1 MKKGVLLNAP
11 VSSIV
16 LKSVDLTLLVSI
28 PIRQLR

>member
-11 VSSIV
+11 VSGIV

-28 PIRQLR
+28 PIPQLR